1 MKFHLPVLLAGA
13 LVVSVYGCKKKDD
26 TSSTTTTQTTSQFM
40 SGFKSTSQKFKLT
53 AGLDQVLIGKQ
64 GTIIHFYPNS
74 FKDATGAIIS
84 SGTVNIELIEMY
96 DPGYMIVNNA
106 STSLTDGKPLE
117 STGQIYINATG
128 DAGKEVFANK
138 YGIAF
143 KASGATS
150 KPMELYYGDRNNAD
164 STVKWNVS
172 PENPGTRSL
181 GARVDSNLYNL
192 YVTDPEGMTRGPVP
206 YRFPGFYHIFDS
218 CTDFKWVNSDHPF
231 VTEAKIVYFK
241 LNVSDVDICKSAF
254 IVYPD
259 YNSVLDARLST
270 YMNKVSLGKIYAV
283 MNSKYKFYILGNK
296 GDRYYYGETSGTV
309 TSDTVNLNVSMGEE
323 TLFNI
328 KARLMAQSSKSS
340 EV

>member
-1 MKFHLPVLLAGA
+1 MKFHLPVFLAGA
-13 LVVSVYGCKKKDD
+13 IVVSVYGCKKKDD
-26 TSSTTTTQTTSQFM
+26 TSSSTTTQTTSQFM
-40 SGFKSTSQKFKLT
+40 SGFKSTTQKFKLT

-64 GTIIHFYPNS
+64 GSIIHFYPNS

-96 DPGYMIVNNA
+96 DPGDMIVNNA

-128 DAGKEVFANK
+128 DAGKEVFADK

-143 KASGATS
+143 KASGPTS

-172 PENPGTRSL
+172 KENPGTRSL
-181 GARVDSNLYNL
+181 GARADTLVRNV
-192 YVTDPEGMTRGPVP
+192 YVTDPEGTTTGPRP
-206 YRFPGFYHIFDS
+206 YTFPGFYHIFDS

-231 VTEAKIVYFK
+231 VKEAKRIHV
-241 LNVSDVDICKSAF
+241 NVTVPDMDICNASF
-254 IVYPD
+254 IAYPE
-259 YNSVLDARLST
+259 YNSVINTECYLYSP
-270 YMNKVSLGKIYAV
+270 NGVKQLGFSPIYAV
-283 MNSKYKFYILGNK
+283 KDSKFKFYMLGK
-296 GDRYYYGETSGTV
+296 KEDRYYYGEISGTV
-309 TSDTVNLNVSMGEE
+309 TSDTLNLNISMGEE

-328 KARLMAQSSKSS
+328 KARLMAQ
-340 EV
+340 